1 MGYTSQ
7 SAVLA
12 RAPGLLQPPLSRRSR
27 NVAPGEERGCRQPS
41 LRQAPCLASS
51 PGLLEEQSGAQNGAA
66 VGCQIPD
73 SAQPRKPGFPP
84 TRPSARSEASDTPAG
99 ARPPLLARA
108 ASRPALCGAERTW
121 RLLSPLPPGALG
133 GQWRLLNGGGIA
145 HARKASAPHSGIAL
159 PLWVTSRGSA
169 SRDLS
174 WSFLYSQW
182 RRLELAIPS
191 VRFENGKLP

>member
-12 RAPGLLQPPLSRRSR
+12 RAPGLRQPPLSRRSR
-27 NVAPGEERGCRQPS
+27 NVAPGEERGGRQPS
-41 LRQAPCLASS
+41 LRQAPRLASS
-51 PGLLEEQSGAQNGAA
+51 PGLLEEQSARRMGRPSAA
-66 VGCQIPD
+66 RFPD

-99 ARPPLLARA
+99 ARPSLLARA

-121 RLLSPLPPGALG
+121 RLLSPRPPGALG
-133 GQWRLLNGGGIA
+133 GQWRPLNGGGIA

-169 SRDLS
+169 SSRDLS
-174 WSFLYSQW
+174 WSFLYSQ
-182 RRLELAIPS
+182 RRR
-191 VRFENGKLP
+191 VRAGHPQCMV